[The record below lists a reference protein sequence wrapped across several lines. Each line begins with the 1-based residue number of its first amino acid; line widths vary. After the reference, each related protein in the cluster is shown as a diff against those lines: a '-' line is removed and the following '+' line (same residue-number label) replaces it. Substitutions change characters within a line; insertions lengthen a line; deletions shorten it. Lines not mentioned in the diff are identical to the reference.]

1 MRFAGGSGVM
11 TAIDRL
17 DTVESAGAGEN
28 APNVYLF
35 PGQIFISAES
45 TLVSTILGSCVA
57 VCLWDREQSIGG
69 MNHFLL
75 PLNPLGRSSD
85 VRYGDTAMVRLIE
98 TMVERG
104 ASVQRLVAKIV
115 GGACVIARLAG
126 SRQSI
131 GDQNVL
137 VAREF
142 LAKVGVPVAGEQTGG
157 RRGRK
162 LFFHTGNGSAY
173 VKDI

>member
-1 MRFAGGSGVM
+1 M
-11 TAIDRL
+11 TAIDRIA
-17 DTVESAGAGEN
+17 EPIEPSGAAET

-35 PGQIFISAES
+35 PGQIFTSAGS
-45 TLVSTILGSCVA
+45 TMISTILGSCVA
-57 VCLWDREQSIGG
+57 VCVWDPERGVGG

-75 PLNPLGRSSD
+75 PLNPMRHGSD
-85 VRYGDTAMVRLIE
+85 ARYGDTAMARLIE
-98 TMVERG
+98 GMVERG

-115 GGACVIARLAG
+115 GGACVIAKLEI

-131 GDQNVL
+131 GEKNVI

-142 LAKVGVPVAGEQTGG
+142 LSRLGIDVAAEQTGG

>member
-1 MRFAGGSGVM
+1 M

-17 DTVESAGAGEN
+17 ADPVESADAATNG
-28 APNVYLF
+28 PSVYLF
-35 PGQIFISAES
+35 PGQIFISGES

-57 VCLWDREQSIGG
+57 VCLWDRERSVGG

-75 PLNPLGRSSD
+75 PLNPSRNGSSD
-85 VRYGDTAMVRLIE
+85 ARYGDTAMSRLVD

-104 ASVQRLVAKIV
+104 AAVHRLVAKIV
-115 GGACVIARLAG
+115 GGACVIARLEE
-126 SRQSI
+126 RHDSI
-131 GDQNVL
+131 GEQNVI

-142 LAKVGVPVAGEQTGG
+142 LSKLGIPVAAEQTGG